1 MKKDRYFMD
10 QARKYGPMTLEK
22 CFENM
27 TIDPILMKDIER
39 QGVFSKNQKHYLHE
53 MINRI
58 ISYAKKGFVNG
69 TQKISC
75 LDISCTYTWGDDLI
89 CHIGMYKDIIYS
101 EFLKDYKEEGLI
113 LPKGIVIGSIDDD
126 PFPAVQES
134 DDYTETPYLY
144 GGLLDPDKYGAPHY
158 ALDFVNKK
166 LNEAL
171 PGHNL
176 WVRAEG
182 LLILNIY
189 NLNDLPHMRNY

>member
-1 MKKDRYFMD
+1 M
-10 QARKYGPMTLEK
+10 
-22 CFENM
+22 
-27 TIDPILMKDIER
+27 
-39 QGVFSKNQKHYLHE
+39 
-53 MINRI
+53 
-58 ISYAKKGFVNG
+58 ISYV
-69 TQKISC
+69 ISEC
-75 LDISCTYTWGDDLI
+75 IRILF
-89 CHIGMYKDIIYS
+89 YS

-182 LLILNIY
+182 LTYFEYLQFE
-189 NLNDLPHMRNY
+189 